1 MWVSEAI
8 LHSGDEFKL
17 PEADVSKVASV
28 RVGRPTF
35 NLRRVVSLNIN
46 LRPPVVPE
54 DSSAKIEEMIHT
66 IAVNDRFRGKNG
78 QTHCAL

>member
-1 MWVSEAI
+1 MTNLI
-8 LHSGDEFKL
+8 I

-54 DSSAKIEEMIHT
+54 DSSAKIEEMIHIST
-66 IAVNDRFRGKNG
+66 VNERFRGKKG
-78 QTHCAL
+78 QTHFAL